1 MSTINQKE
9 KIMNKF
15 KQFFYRY
22 QTEITWF
29 LIGWLTLSGFQD
41 LGHGNYLG
49 AVISFGFAYINY
61 ALNR

>member
-1 MSTINQKE
+1 
-9 KIMNKF
+9 MNPI

-41 LGHGNYLG
+41 LGNGNYLG
-49 AVISFGFAYINY
+49 AVISFGLAYLNY
-61 ALNR
+61 AINK